1 MAGGEDR
8 QASEATLGAIPLTV
22 APEAPPEPRRRVQFV
37 VPRFVDYLI
46 VATFIYF
53 VF

>member
-1 MAGGEDR
+1 MAGGEEGRAGD
-8 QASEATLGAIPLTV
+8 ATFGAIPLTV
-22 APEAPPEPRRRVQFV
+22 APEAPPEPRRRFPFV